1 MELSKSSISDS
12 RNLIIFL
19 VSLADDEHDGN
30 VIDNGNDIDDGNDID
45 VDSIVDS
52 NNGNDDENFNT
63 KTKKCMIFFDAFPF
77 PFAAIF
83 IRISALWLPNSLP
96 GYHNKL

>member
-30 VIDNGNDIDDGNDID
+30 VIDNSNDIDDGYDID
-45 VDSIVDS
+45 DDDSIVDS

-63 KTKKCMIFFDAFPF
+63 KTK
-77 PFAAIF
+77 
-83 IRISALWLPNSLP
+83 SA
-96 GYHNKL
+96 